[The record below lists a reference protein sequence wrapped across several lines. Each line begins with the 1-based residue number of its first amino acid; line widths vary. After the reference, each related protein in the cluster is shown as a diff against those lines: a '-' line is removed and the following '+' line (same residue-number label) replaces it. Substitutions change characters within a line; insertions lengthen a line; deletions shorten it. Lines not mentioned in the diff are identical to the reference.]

1 MGSLNLGVIVDILKV
16 GLSGLVF
23 ILMFLAYRLLAT
35 EQKMEVPRRAI
46 LSSIKGFAWTCVL
59 LIVLVAGMTVFEQ
72 VYLPD
77 KGAALARELEQCR
90 GSLLRLQSLSAQG
103 ESSVADLRTLIANHV
118 AVCSPALE
126 P

>member
-1 MGSLNLGVIVDILKV
+1 MEAINLTMVVDILKV

-23 ILMFLAYRLLAT
+23 LLMFLAYRLIAA
-35 EQKMEVPRRAI
+35 EQKVAAPRPSI
-46 LSSIKGFAWTCVL
+46 LSSAKGYAWTCVL
-59 LIVLVAGMTVFEQ
+59 LIVLVAGTGVFEL

-77 KGAALARELEQCR
+77 QDPALTRQLVECR
-90 GSLLRLQSLSAQG
+90 NSLLRLQSLSAQG
-103 ESSVADLRTLIANHV
+103 DSNVAALRTLIANHA